1 MTLTPCDVELEEL
14 EVQNEAEA
22 FLSESAL
29 LGSEGGR
36 GVQEELWIRCSRLV
50 AQRRGESDSEVLLSS
65 PDPLTRPDVFAHL
78 VNMWRRLSRVL
89 TSAAFGGLRWPFARQ
104 TCCSS

>member
-1 MTLTPCDVELEEL
+1 MTLTPCVELEEL

-29 LGSEGGR
+29 LGSRRR
-36 GVQEELWIRCSRLV
+36 GVLEELWIRCSRLV

-78 VNMWRRLSRVL
+78 VSMWRRLSRVL

>member
-1 MTLTPCDVELEEL
+1 MPRTLVCSELEEL

-29 LGSEGGR
+29 LGSRRGE

-50 AQRRGESDSEVLLSS
+50 AQREERRVRGPIQLGNNSLEN
-65 PDPLTRPDVFAHL
+65 PLEIPI
-78 VNMWRRLSRVL
+78 
-89 TSAAFGGLRWPFARQ
+89 
-104 TCCSS
+104 